1 MPTILCHPANW
12 EEVKSKIEQGQFN
25 KQRGSMFADFR
36 VRTDPSIDQFKPT
49 GRYKLQDGKTVD
61 KSSINIKTKF
71 IEYGPE
77 DVDWLVYAGLIT
89 EEQEMVFFVIED
101 TMFRVRHDFMPV
113 VSRPITHI
121 TD

>member
-1 MPTILCHPANW
+1 
-12 EEVKSKIEQGQFN
+12 
-25 KQRGSMFADFR
+25 MFADFR

-101 TMFRVRHDFMPV
+101 TMFRVRHDFMPAV
-113 VSRPITHI
+113 TRPITHI
-121 TD
+121 TA